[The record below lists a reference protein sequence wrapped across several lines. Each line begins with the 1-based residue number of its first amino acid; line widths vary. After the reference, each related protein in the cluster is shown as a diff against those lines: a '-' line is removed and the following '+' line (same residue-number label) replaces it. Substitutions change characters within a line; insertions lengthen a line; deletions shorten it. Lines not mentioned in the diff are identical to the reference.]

1 MIYELAKELKEAGFL
16 QGGKGNWIGPP
27 EALSWRHADRVY
39 QPTLSELIEACRL
52 QPQQS
57 FDLST
62 GNDGGSS
69 WKAQALGGKYVG
81 MGKAPEEAVAHL
93 WLALQMT

>member
-1 MIYELAKELKEAGFL
+1 MTYELAKELKEAGFL

-57 FDLST
+57 FELHM
-62 GNDGGSS
+62 GNYCGSS

-81 MGKAPEEAVAHL
+81 MGKTPEEAVAHL
-93 WLALQMT
+93 WIALQMT